1 MCVDQCALRTRLNGC
16 VYGVHPDI
24 LIEFSNRMLNGV
36 LFSLA
41 GSEYFYEI

>member
-1 MCVDQCALRTRLNGC
+1 MCGGQRALRTRLNGC

-24 LIEFSNRMLNGV
+24 LIEFSNRILNGV

-41 GSEYFYEI
+41 GSEYFF